1 MKKIINA
8 RKNVVSVVTYLD
20 YHRQVFSVRV
30 IFILEVPEYLKN
42 KI

>member
-1 MKKIINA
+1 MYVCMYVCMYVYI
-8 RKNVVSVVTYLD
+8 VTYLD
-20 YHRQVFSVRV
+20 CHRQVFSVRV